1 MLIKVKI
8 FFLIQEKFYAN
19 EKDDLNM
26 QLKLE
31 TDLLEKLTS
40 ENNKLKQ
47 EVSDKDDQL
56 KAMEEKYEELVR

>member
-1 MLIKVKI
+1 MK
-8 FFLIQEKFYAN
+8 
-19 EKDDLNM
+19 
-26 QLKLE
+26 LKLE

>member
-1 MLIKVKI
+1 
-8 FFLIQEKFYAN
+8 
-19 EKDDLNM
+19 M
-26 QLKLE
+26 QLKLK

>member
-1 MLIKVKI
+1 
-8 FFLIQEKFYAN
+8 
-19 EKDDLNM
+19 M

-47 EVSDKDDQL
+47 EVSDKDDQI